1 MSKFII
7 YNNDDSIEDYEA
19 VSFIRAVIS
28 EGKVSETKR
37 GKQYCFATRFKNG
50 VVVTCNK
57 LREDTFTFRVKR
69 EV

>member
-7 YNNDDSIEDYEA
+7 YNNDESIGDYEA
-19 VSFIRAVIS
+19 ISFVRAVIS
-28 EGKVSETKR
+28 EGKVSETSN
-37 GKQYCFATRFKNG
+37 GKQYCFATKFKSG

-57 LREDTFTFRVKR
+57 LREETYTFRVKR

>member
-7 YNNDDSIEDYEA
+7 YNNDDSIGDYEA

-28 EGKVSETKR
+28 EGKVSKTSK
-37 GKQYCFATRFKNG
+37 GKQYCFATRFKSG

-57 LREDTFTFRVKR
+57 LREDTFTFRVTR

>member
-1 MSKFII
+1 MSKII
-7 YNNDDSIEDYEA
+7 IHNDDESIGDYEA
-19 VSFIRAVIS
+19 ISFVRAVIS
-28 EGKVSETKR
+28 EGKVSETSS
-37 GKQYCFATRFKNG
+37 GKQYCFATRFKSG

>member
-7 YNNDDSIEDYEA
+7 YNNDKSIGDYEA
-19 VSFIRAVIS
+19 ISFVRAVIS
-28 EGKVSETKR
+28 EGKVSETSN
-37 GKQYCFATRFKNG
+37 GKQYCFVCKFKNG

-57 LREDTFTFRVKR
+57 LRTETFTFRVKR

>member
-7 YNNDDSIEDYEA
+7 YNNDDSIGDYEA
-19 VSFIRAVIS
+19 VSFIRAVIRG
-28 EGKVSETKR
+28 GKVSETSR
-37 GKQYCFATRFKNG
+37 GKQYCFATRFKSG

-57 LREDTFTFRVKR
+57 LRENTFTFRVKR

>member
-7 YNNDDSIEDYEA
+7 YNNDDSIGDYEA

-28 EGKVSETKR
+28 EGKVSKTSK
-37 GKQYCFATRFKNG
+37 GKQYCFATRFKSD

>member
-7 YNNDDSIEDYEA
+7 YNNDDSIGDYEA

-28 EGKVSETKR
+28 EGKVSKTSK
-37 GKQYCFATRFKNG
+37 GKQYCFATRFKSG

>member
-7 YNNDDSIEDYEA
+7 YNNDESIGDYEA

-28 EGKVSETKR
+28 EGKVSETSR
-37 GKQYCFATRFKNG
+37 GKQYCFATRFKSG

>member
-7 YNNDDSIEDYEA
+7 YNNDDSIGDYEA

-28 EGKVSETKR
+28 EGKVSETSR
-37 GKQYCFATRFKNG
+37 GKQYCFVTRFKNG
-50 VVVTCNK
+50 VVVTCDK

>member
-7 YNNDDSIEDYEA
+7 YNNDDSIGDYEA
-19 VSFIRAVIS
+19 VNFIRAVIS
-28 EGKVSETKR
+28 EGKVSQTSR
-37 GKQYCFATRFKNG
+37 GKQYCFETRFKSG

-57 LREDTFTFRVKR
+57 LREDTFTFRVER

>member
-7 YNNDDSIEDYEA
+7 YNNYDSIGDYEA

-28 EGKVSETKR
+28 EGKVSETSR

-50 VVVTCNK
+50 VVVTCDK